1 MLLSTFILII
11 LAKKRN
17 YFNLLHLI
25 MYLFSV
31 CVSVGVHACHSTHVD
46 VGGYLVEL
54 VISFQHVGPGS

>member
-11 LAKKRN
+11 LAKKN

-31 CVSVGVHACHSTHVD
+31 CVSVGMHACDSTHVD